1 MYRNQYER
9 NPAYEFMGVEIPE
22 YGILASRLVKYDV
35 DVYFHEDKSI
45 PSLFEVQ
52 SVAQDALSTGGDY
65 LTLYLNLLED
75 MSSAVF
81 STTNAVLFI
90 NNAQALVGAQE
101 AAQQDDHRGLS
112 IAAIVVPV
120 VLCFAMICG
129 VLYHQLYYSKRGH
142 RTLIMDEGDSIEV
155 KRESVNGDYT
165 MADSTFR
172 SQSRDESDSS
182 STSSSYEEVEVVEDS
197 DFEEI
202 TLDGEEEV
210 DLKQQVGEIKKSYIA
225 SNIAEINL
233 AKGSPQGDGGLSSRS
248 SSVASS
254 GEPIQAYAVASQSVL
269 NPMGHPYS
277 AGFNKA
283 SGSVGPV
290 PLISGSSVQVV
301 ASRPTSPPPI
311 WTNPNL
317 RPLKPKEEQNLD
329 IRELAKKCEDDKSVQ
344 TIDSQSSSTPE
355 FLKKFKQMGLSAN
368 PRSVPEP
375 PRRLV
380 PEDEKSILTIDS
392 QASTTPE
399 FLKKF
404 KEMGLRRYKE

>member
-1 MYRNQYER
+1 
-9 NPAYEFMGVEIPE
+9 
-22 YGILASRLVKYDV
+22 
-35 DVYFHEDKSI
+35 
-45 PSLFEVQ
+45 
-52 SVAQDALSTGGDY
+52 
-65 LTLYLNLLED
+65 
-75 MSSAVF
+75 
-81 STTNAVLFI
+81 
-90 NNAQALVGAQE
+90 
-101 AAQQDDHRGLS
+101 
-112 IAAIVVPV
+112 
-120 VLCFAMICG
+120 
-129 VLYHQLYYSKRGH
+129 
-142 RTLIMDEGDSIEV
+142 
-155 KRESVNGDYT
+155 
-165 MADSTFR
+165 
-172 SQSRDESDSS
+172 
-182 STSSSYEEVEVVEDS
+182 
-197 DFEEI
+197 
-202 TLDGEEEV
+202 
-210 DLKQQVGEIKKSYIA
+210 
-225 SNIAEINL
+225 
-233 AKGSPQGDGGLSSRS
+233 
-248 SSVASS
+248 
-254 GEPIQAYAVASQSVL
+254 
-269 NPMGHPYS
+269 MGHPYS